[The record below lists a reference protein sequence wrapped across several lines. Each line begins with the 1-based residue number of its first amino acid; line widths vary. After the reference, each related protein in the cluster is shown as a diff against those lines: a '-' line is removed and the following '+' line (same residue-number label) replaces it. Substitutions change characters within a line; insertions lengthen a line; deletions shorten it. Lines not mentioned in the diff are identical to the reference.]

1 MCQVYLHNVKGK
13 CIKFL
18 AKREYFG
25 IFGGDMKL
33 QGITKKFTLS
43 LNISGK
49 NYWLQLL
56 GIQR

>member
-25 IFGGDMKL
+25 IFGGGMKL
-33 QGITKKFTLS
+33 QGITKKFHIVS
-43 LNISGK
+43 
-49 NYWLQLL
+49 
-56 GIQR
+56 